1 MFRKKNKP
9 NMNKIFK
16 SIAREEGISVEEVR
30 NEMQYAIDSMMKEN
44 DLEAQV
50 LRKKLFGNAT
60 PTPEEFITKVS
71 EEIQKGT
78 L

>member
-1 MFRKKNKP
+1 
-9 NMNKIFK
+9 MNKIFK
-16 SIAREEGISVEEVR
+16 RIAREEGISVEEVR
-30 NEMQYAIDSMMKEN
+30 NEMQYAIDEMMEEN
-44 DLEAQV
+44 SLEAQV

-71 EEIQKGT
+71 EEIQRGT